1 MSILSPLQCQCSV
14 LADELISYGGPWRNL
29 TSCPSKSTLCFQDS
43 DSQQTISPIHVTWRM
58 MKEFNLIPLQVP
70 FVFETKLGNN
80 LILSSIWRIVRV
92 TLPRPLRVP
101 IAFQAMPLLQRFS
114 NPHGGRQRSRLAYPF
129 LSTHCLAN
137 SAEHPFGLPSIF
149 GLTLYDCKRT

>member
-1 MSILSPLQCQCSV
+1 
-14 LADELISYGGPWRNL
+14 
-29 TSCPSKSTLCFQDS
+29 
-43 DSQQTISPIHVTWRM
+43 
-58 MKEFNLIPLQVP
+58 
-70 FVFETKLGNN
+70 
-80 LILSSIWRIVRV
+80 VRV

-137 SAEHPFGLPSIF
+137 SAEYLFGLPSIF
-149 GLTLYDCKRT
+149 LDSHYMIVKEHKKTPGFHQRLGVSCLWIPLSSGVSLFFIRLREAGLYHNYSAIDAKQCAITK